1 MIPSDVL
8 RYITEWTSH
17 HGDVT
22 SSRIGLERI
31 GGELKKRCNEALDT
45 SLFPPARPGE
55 ECLYELAVD
64 SQGGPSLY
72 LVSDGVGVSS
82 PPHEH
87 QTWAVIVGIRGSEFN
102 VIYRPAPELGQ
113 RCAVVVSECIVGPG
127 DVFAM
132 LPGEIHGIDDA
143 RGIHPTYHI
152 HLYGRPLSSLP
163 RLESRLY
170 IPHARP
176 E

>member
-8 RYITEWTSH
+8 SYITEWTSN
-17 HGDVT
+17 HGDVA

-31 GGELKKRCNEALDT
+31 GRELKKHCTDALDT
-45 SLFPPARPGE
+45 SLFPSAQPGE
-55 ECLYELAVD
+55 ELLYELAVD

-72 LVSDGVGVSS
+72 LVSDGVGVST

-87 QTWAVIVGIRGSEFN
+87 QTWAVIIGIRGREFN
-102 VIYRPAPELGQ
+102 VIYRPAPEFGQ
-113 RCAVVVSECIVGPG
+113 GRAAVVSECIIGPG
-127 DVFAM
+127 DVFVM
-132 LPGEIHGIDDA
+132 LPEEIHGIDHG
-143 RGIHPTYHI
+143 RGNHPTYHI

-170 IPHARP
+170 IPHACP
-176 E
+176 G